1 MVKIDKTNLKQKH
14 KDADMH
20 PNLPAYV
27 AEVSLIKPT
36 CDFFVNDECVQ
47 TGWRQVGAGETEDFK
62 QIYRVNVRED
72 GENIGFLSI
81 AKQYRNGI
89 NEDVFGVGSFRVNK
103 SRGQNDLTTTKHL
116 KVALRNVKKLMVGR
130 DHTELANLIKDYVT
144 NAIINFGHHAKNHV
158 KWGIDQEEIAVDYAL
173 LAYHAK
179 NQGLNS
185 VVLPANEK
193 KYHNNNR
200 DLDKNIAKY
209 LDVQA
214 LGDMLAKKQGYG
226 VQTFSNG
233 SYAVYNFSNNSI
245 KRHKTMEELPSDI
258 ATRLPMFKVMEIEE
272 VNVAFGCMVKEDMY
286 FIVSGELKMES

>member
-27 AEVSLIKPT
+27 AEVALIKPT

-47 TGWRQVGAGETEDFK
+47 TGWRRDDSGNTEDYK

-81 AKQYRNGI
+81 VRQYRNGA
-89 NEDVFGVGSFRVNK
+89 NEDVYGVGSFRINK
-103 SRGQNDLTTTKHL
+103 SRGRSDETTTKHL

-130 DHTELANLIKDYVT
+130 DYTELADLIKDGVT
-144 NAIINFGHHAKNHV
+144 NAIHALAHHAKNHV
-158 KWGIDQEEIAVDYAL
+158 KWGVDQEELSIDYAL

-179 NQGLNS
+179 TQGFDS

-193 KYHNNNR
+193 KYAR
-200 DLDKNIAKY
+200 RKELDKDIANY

-214 LGDMLAKKQGYG
+214 LQDMLTKKQGYG
-226 VQTFSNG
+226 VQTYSNG

-245 KRHKTMEELPSDI
+245 KRYKTTEELPSDI
-258 ATRLPMFKVMEIEE
+258 IIRLPMFKVMQMEE
-272 VNVAFGCMVKEDMY
+272 VNVAFGCMVKADMY
-286 FIVSGELKMES
+286 FIVSGELNMES